1 MIYIDCDD
9 VLAESTRSYI
19 DLLRREFGIEK
30 TFEGICSFNLQE
42 SFGLTREQ
50 YNHFFEVVHSR
61 EEILKFDPMTGAI
74 ETIREWKA
82 LGLEIAIVT
91 GRLTVAYD
99 STLEWLAKHHV
110 PFDRFIMVNKYNRP
124 DMDARKSI
132 QLDELSRMHFDFAVE
147 DSPTM
152 AEFLA
157 SRMNLRVALMDRPW
171 NRVTPL
177 DLKIERV
184 ASWAELRTLNWLEFE
199 GFK

>member
-1 MIYIDCDD
+1 MVYIDCDD

-30 TFEGICSFNLQE
+30 TFEDIRSFNLQE

-50 YNHFFEVVHSR
+50 YDHFFEVVHSR
-61 EEILKFDPMTGAI
+61 EEILKFDPMPGAI

-82 LGLEIAIVT
+82 LGVEIAIVT
-91 GRLTVAYD
+91 GRLTVAYR

-110 PFDRFIMVNKYNRP
+110 PFDRFVMVNKYNRP
-124 DMDARKSI
+124 DMDSRIAIS
-132 QLDELSRMHFDFAVE
+132 LDELSRLGFHFAIE
-147 DSPTM
+147 DSLAM

-171 NRVTPL
+171 NRAAPL
-177 DLKIERV
+177 DLKIMRV
-184 ASWAELRTLNWLEFE
+184 ASWAELKALNWPELV
-199 GFK
+199 GL